1 MNLNVELLM
10 PLRLLLHSS
19 PHPIILS
26 GSSSSPLL
34 LLPGGSLS
42 LQTSTWASK
51 LPFLLPPTSSS
62 FSPHFQSF
70 FRLSFSLFLFFLF
83 YLFLLSNPLPP
94 FLLFLFLFYSWW
106 VPLHSLPLLLR
117 PSFFLL
123 LSNVCTFIWL
133 WQTKQKKD
141 MKPLDDPWGGSDPV
155 CCPDSPLVWILL
167 SVTELDWTSMNWTLH
182 LYIKSST
189 DSTGLLWTDLY
200 CSAPHWSFPLLKRVL
215 LFCTRPV
222 CGATWDQSS
231 SDQSSSDQFLRSLV
245 QFLSPPSTLDPVRGV
260 VCLSFSPRTWCL
272 GPCGPGRLT
281 EWFY

>member
-133 WQTKQKKD
+133 WQQKKRLETLGWS
-141 MKPLDDPWGGSDPV
+141 MRRFWPS
-155 CCPDSPLVWILL
+155 LL
-167 SVTELDWTSMNWTLH
+167 SRLSFSLDSIVSNWTGLNLHELDSSFIHQIKHRLDWTPLDW
-182 LYIKSST
+182 
-189 DSTGLLWTDLY
+189 
-200 CSAPHWSFPLLKRVL
+200 PLLFSTTLKL
-215 LFCTRPV
+215 SSPKE
-222 CGATWDQSS
+222 SS
-231 SDQSSSDQFLRSLV
+231 SVLYQTCLWCNMRSEFLRSE
-245 QFLSPPSTLDPVRGV
+245 FLRSVP
-260 VCLSFSPRTWCL
+260 
-272 GPCGPGRLT
+272 
-281 EWFY
+281 